1 MYSSVRHSQSL
12 SERMYFER
20 SAVTLY
26 YGIYNYLSAL
36 FGGGFADYVFVVI
49 YRIYQCIQYR

>member
-1 MYSSVRHSQSL
+1 
-12 SERMYFER
+12 MYFER

-36 FGGGFADYVFVVI
+36 FGGGFADRYL
-49 YRIYQCIQYR
+49 

>member
-1 MYSSVRHSQSL
+1 
-12 SERMYFER
+12 MYFER